1 MNDKNKIWDVS
12 GDQIVC
18 NSRTNESFK
27 FDKVFGQEF
36 TTDQI
41 YEQNIKKHIESA
53 ITGINVT
60 IFAYGQTSS
69 GKTFTMRGTDGK
81 PGLIPLTIQGIFN
94 LTNDSQDS
102 EVDYKIT
109 CSYLEIYNESVN
121 DLLDSTKKNLDVRE
135 SISQGVYIQ
144 GLTNRE

>member
-1 MNDKNKIWDVS
+1 
-12 GDQIVC
+12 
-18 NSRTNESFK
+18 
-27 FDKVFGQEF
+27 VFSQEF